1 MSIASANTNMRVP
14 AGFRNLLEGLARE
27 VLREQPTDVVAFAAQ
42 YFQKLLEQRDGEWPC
57 PAPTPTLPSPAPRCI
72 ACPACSVC
80 PSPGR
85 QACPTSPLPHVP
97 AIYSIRSLPCAH
109 HPGHQT
115 CPPVPIAHGVVPVP
129 SVHHLWPSSL
139 PFVPIT
145 QGVVPVPRAHHPW
158 HRVPIA
164 RGIKPPP
171 SPAGAIDP
179 VAWGAML
186 EDDRL
191 TWPPSQVGCPLLQAP
206 SENLRCQELHWVPAP
221 TLSLPPLCHIV

>member
-1 MSIASANTNMRVP
+1 MPSTHPHTGIPCPTLHCLPSLLRVPITRASGLPHISIA
-14 AGFRNLLEGLARE
+14 
-27 VLREQPTDVVAFAAQ
+27 
-42 YFQKLLEQRDGEWPC
+42 PC
-57 PAPTPTLPSPAPRCI
+57 ACHIQHQVSP
-72 ACPACSVC
+72 VC
-80 PSPGR
+80 PSPR
-85 QACPTSPLPHVP
+85 ASNL
-97 AIYSIRSLPCAH
+97 
-109 HPGHQT
+109 
-115 CPPVPIAHGVVPVP
+115 PPVPIAHGVVPVP

-139 PFVPIT
+139 PFVPVT

-158 HRVPIA
+158 HRVPTA
-164 RGIKPPP
+164 RGIRPPP